1 VHENL
6 ACCHVAGYETA
17 KKEATLVSES
27 TGNNPAAV
35 ETGRTAAMAKLE
47 FDDEGSRLV
56 EAINTVPDTI
66 ERRRAIM
73 RTLNLKTSERVL
85 DVGSGPG
92 HQALEMSPM
101 VGPSGRVDGVD
112 VSESMIRIA
121 RARCEG
127 VSNVE
132 FHASDALHL
141 PFPDATFDAVMSSM
155 VFEYLPDV
163 PRALQEVH
171 RVLKPGGRVAIHGC
185 ALGATLWRSSDPARM
200 ARMLAVW
207 DSHLEDKALPQ
218 TLNTKL
224 REAGFR
230 QGDPAVYVMFNPM
243 LNENTYSHWL
253 IEFVRAYNASQGV
266 AEEEIDAWTE
276 DLRRLGAEGD
286 YFYSS
291 NEYIMMGWKP

>member
-1 VHENL
+1 
-6 ACCHVAGYETA
+6 
-17 KKEATLVSES
+17 
-27 TGNNPAAV
+27 
-35 ETGRTAAMAKLE
+35 MAKLE

-73 RTLNLKTSERVL
+73 RALNLKTGERVL

-92 HQALEMSPM
+92 HQAIELSPM

-112 VSESMIRIA
+112 ISESMLRIA

-127 VSNVE
+127 VRNVE
-132 FHASDALHL
+132 FHEGDALHL

-163 PRALQEVH
+163 PGALREVH
-171 RVLKPGGRVAIHGC
+171 RVLKPGGRLAIHGC
-185 ALGATLWRSSDPARM
+185 AWGATLWRSSDPARM
-200 ARMLAVW
+200 ARMLVVW
-207 DSHLEDKALPQ
+207 DNHLEDKALPQ

-230 QGDPAVYVMFNPM
+230 QGEHGVYVMFNPV

-253 IEFVRAYNASQGV
+253 IEFVRAYNAPRASPQ
-266 AEEEIDAWTE
+266 EEIDAWTD
-276 DLRRLGAEGD
+276 DLRRLGAAGD
-286 YFYSS
+286 CFFSP
-291 NEYIMMGWKP
+291 NEYIMVGWKP